1 KMILDGQ
8 SQVQPFKVLADPRYP
23 STQAD
28 LEEQF
33 EFLMNVNRKLTETHQ
48 TIKLIRQ
55 YRAELDSMETKP
67 ANLEAIQAEMTEIE
81 ETLYQT
87 KNRSGQDPLNFPIRL
102 NNKLAHLNSIAGN
115 GDYKPTVQAEEV
127 RAELT
132 EQIDVQLARFKRLEQ
147 EEISKLLNIEELR
160 TKLDIKK

>member
-1 KMILDGQ
+1 
-8 SQVQPFKVLADPRYP
+8 
-23 STQAD
+23 
-28 LEEQF
+28 
-33 EFLMNVNRKLTETHQ
+33 
-48 TIKLIRQ
+48 
-55 YRAELDSMETKP
+55 METKP
-67 ANLEAIQAEMTEIE
+67 ANLDAIQAEMTEIE

-115 GDYKPTVQAEEV
+115 GDYKPTDQAEEV